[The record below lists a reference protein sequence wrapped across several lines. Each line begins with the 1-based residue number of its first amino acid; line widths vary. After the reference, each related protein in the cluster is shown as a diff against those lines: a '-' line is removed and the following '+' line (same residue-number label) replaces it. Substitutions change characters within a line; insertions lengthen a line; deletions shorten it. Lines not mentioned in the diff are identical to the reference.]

1 MAGTMTWFRLVRG
14 TLESE
19 QVFGDDAPLPVT
31 VKVGQTTFR
40 MKEARPRIRTDMQR
54 PSARP
59 TSGGLER
66 TRALDGGETQ
76 TRAEPGDLVPNELMF
91 VTTERQGLNG
101 REGAIRCFDGGAEY
115 YSERGIQFTPLDFD
129 AAEAVRRAEE
139 FLRDHGEF
147 PSDAVCAEVRAIM
160 DATFDLE
167 SDRLEVMQPVE
178 YEVRFMQRLGDGA
191 GLLVCP
197 NGQGVR
203 EVYKKWFSA
212 TPGPADAGGGHRIR
226 GVPWRRG

>member
-1 MAGTMTWFRLVRG
+1 MTWFRLVRG

-59 TSGGLER
+59 TSGGLEH
-66 TRALDGGETQ
+66 LMVGKTQ
-76 TRAEPGDLVPNELMF
+76 TRAEPGELVPNELMS

-115 YSERGIQFTPLDFD
+115 HSERGIQFTPLDFD
-129 AAEAVRRAEE
+129 AAEAVR
-139 FLRDHGEF
+139 
-147 PSDAVCAEVRAIM
+147 
-160 DATFDLE
+160 
-167 SDRLEVMQPVE
+167 
-178 YEVRFMQRLGDGA
+178 
-191 GLLVCP
+191 
-197 NGQGVR
+197 
-203 EVYKKWFSA
+203 
-212 TPGPADAGGGHRIR
+212 
-226 GVPWRRG
+226 